1 MYQIGVGK
9 HGELNFLNLYIGGI
23 TFQCVALFTA
33 IVQKKK
39 KITLCLVSPCFYEVS
54 AQSALL
60 QPLGHLCTT
69 VA

>member
-39 KITLCLVSPCFYEVS
+39 KITLCLVSTCFYEV
-54 AQSALL
+54 
-60 QPLGHLCTT
+60 
-69 VA
+69 